1 MMKIRKWTAFVRLNG
16 EMLVERD
23 EEILNEFKRFVLG
36 LKGVGIE
43 YSLLVNVEE
52 TEPLKNLAEE
62 KPRPTT
68 RHGMLPRDTTG
79 RVGE

>member
-1 MMKIRKWTAFVRLNG
+1 MKIRKWTAFIRLNG

-23 EEILNEFKRFVLG
+23 EEILNEFKGFVLG

-52 TEPLKNLAEE
+52 TEPLKDLAGER
-62 KPRPTT
+62 PQPTT
-68 RHGMLPRDTTG
+68 RDGMLPRDATG
-79 RVGE
+79 RIRE